1 MAFEATLRHGDPAF
15 ADYTPA
21 SGNIAAGQ
29 VVLLGNTT
37 GLGLGIA
44 HQDIVNNTLGSLAI
58 GGGVYDVTMLTNI
71 AAWATVYWDD
81 TNNKVVTTST
91 NNATFGVLLTGGTG
105 ANTVVEAL
113 HAPMTPRV

>member
-1 MAFEATLRHGDPAF
+1 MAEATFRHGAPLM
-15 ADYTPA
+15 ADFTPA
-21 SGNIAAGQ
+21 AGNIAAGQ
-29 VVLLGNTT
+29 AVLLGNLT

-44 HQDIVNNTLGSLAI
+44 HQDITNNVLGALAV

-81 TNNKVVTTST
+81 ANNKVVTTST
-91 NNATFGVLLTGGTG
+91 NNATFGVLLTGGSG
-105 ANTVVEAL
+105 ANTTVRAL